1 MSAMTKLVLTLLGD
15 DQPGLVSRVS
25 RVVADEGGSWLE
37 SQLARLAGTFAG
49 IALVEVAPDRVEALR
64 VALAGLSDVLEV
76 TVKEAATPAPV
87 EGRRLVLH
95 LVGHDQPGI
104 VRSITEA
111 LAARGVSIEQL
122 ATAIVEAP
130 MAGGLLFEADA
141 VLTAPAD
148 VATDDLQKDLEALAQ
163 ELMVDLD
170 LSAWAG

>member
-1 MSAMTKLVLTLLGD
+1 MTKLVLTLLGD

-49 IALVEVAPDRVEALR
+49 IALVEVPAER
-64 VALAGLSDVLEV
+64 VASLRAAFAGLSDVIEV
-76 TVKEAATPAPV
+76 VVKGAASQAPV
-87 EGRRLVLH
+87 SGRKLVLH

-104 VRSITEA
+104 VRNVTEA

-122 ATAIVEAP
+122 TTSTVEAP

-141 VLTAPAD
+141 VLTAPND
-148 VATDDLQKDLEALAQ
+148 VDTDELQGDLESLAR

-170 LSAWAG
+170 LTPAP

>member
-1 MSAMTKLVLTLLGD
+1 MSSMTKLVLTLLGD

-49 IALVEVAPDRVEALR
+49 IVLVEVQADRVESLR
-64 VALAGLSDVLEV
+64 QAFAGLSDVVEV
-76 TVKEAATPAPV
+76 GVKDAAVDAPIA
-87 EGRRLVLH
+87 GRKLVLH

-104 VRSITEA
+104 VRSVTEA

-122 ATAIVEAP
+122 ATATVEAP

-141 VLTAPAD
+141 VLTAPFD
-148 VATDDLQKDLEALAQ
+148 VDTDDLQGDLESLAR

-170 LSAWAG
+170 LTPAP

>member
-15 DQPGLVSRVS
+15 DRPGLVSRVS

-49 IALVEVAPDRVEALR
+49 IVLVEVPPDRVEALKS
-64 VALAGLSDVLEV
+64 ALAGVADVLEV
-76 TVKEAATPAPV
+76 TVKEAAAPVPV

-104 VRSITEA
+104 VRSVTEA

-141 VLTAPAD
+141 VLTAPTDLAI
-148 VATDDLQKDLEALAQ
+148 DDLQADLEALAH

-170 LSAWAG
+170 ITPWAG

>member
-1 MSAMTKLVLTLLGD
+1 MSCMTKLVLTLLGD

-49 IALVEVAPDRVEALR
+49 IALVEVPPDNVESLRTALT
-64 VALAGLSDVLEV
+64 GLSDVLEV
-76 TVKEAATPAPV
+76 TVKDAAVRAPV

-104 VRSITEA
+104 VRSITAA
-111 LAARGVSIEQL
+111 LASRGVSIEQL

-141 VLTAPAD
+141 VLTAPVELSLD
-148 VATDDLQKDLEALAQ
+148 ELQGDLESLAG

-170 LSAWAG
+170 LTPAP

>member
-1 MSAMTKLVLTLLGD
+1 MTKLVLTLLGD

-49 IALVEVAPDRVEALR
+49 IALVEVPPDQVDGLR
-64 VALAGLSDVLEV
+64 SALAGLSDVLEV
-76 TVKEAATPAPV
+76 TVKEAAAPAPV

-141 VLTAPAD
+141 VLTAPVGVD
-148 VATDDLQKDLEALAQ
+148 NDDLQNDLEALAH

-170 LSAWAG
+170 LSPWSE

>member
-1 MSAMTKLVLTLLGD
+1 MTKLVLTLLGN

-25 RVVADEGGSWLE
+25 RAVADEGGSWLE

-49 IALVEVAPDRVEALR
+49 IALVDVPSDKVGSLR
-64 VALAGLSDVLEV
+64 AALAGLSDVLDV
-76 TVKEAATPAPV
+76 TVKDAAEPAPV
-87 EGRRLVLH
+87 QGRRLVLH

-148 VATDDLQKDLEALAQ
+148 VDNDDLQNDLESLAR

-170 LSAWAG
+170 LTPAP

>member
-25 RVVADEGGSWLE
+25 RVVAEAGGSWQE

-49 IALVEVAPDRVEALR
+49 IALVDVPSDKVDALR
-64 VALAGLSDVLEV
+64 SAMAGLRDVLEV
-76 TVKEAATPAPV
+76 TVKDASERVPA
-87 EGRRLVLH
+87 EGRGLVLH

-104 VRSITEA
+104 VRRITEA
-111 LAARGVSIEQL
+111 LASHGVSIEQL
-122 ATAIVEAP
+122 TTATVEAP

-141 VLTAPAD
+141 VLTAPLD
-148 VATDDLQKDLEALAQ
+148 LGTDDLQSALESLAH

-170 LSAWAG
+170 LTPAP